1 MMCNK
6 RIRYKEIVFKV
17 VAWNHQDRLW
27 VCLREDNNQ
36 MYYLW
41 PEEVWKAQ
49 VIL

>member
-6 RIRYKEIVFKV
+6 RIRYREIVFTV

-27 VCLREDNNQ
+27 VCRREDNNQ